1 MFKFILGIIIG
12 QVPLVII
19 YRKQI
24 ISKIR
29 GIIEKI
35 KK

>member
-1 MFKFILGIIIG
+1 MFKFILGLIVG
-12 QVPLVII
+12 QIPLAII

-29 GIIEKI
+29 SIIEKI